1 MKYFIVDAF
10 SDTLFKGNP
19 AGVCLP
25 DKPLSDEQMQSIAF
39 ENNLSETAF
48 VSGQDGVYSLRWL
61 TPSVEIDLCGHATLA
76 STYVLSL
83 LNPGIDSFVFQTKSG
98 QLTVTRSGEE
108 FFLDFPSRPPVPCDK
123 PHTLEDALGVDVIE
137 THSARDLLVVLKSQS
152 AVLEVKPDF
161 KLIKQ
166 MDVHGVIVTVKG
178 NDVDFVSRFFAPSV
192 GVNEDPV
199 TGSAHCTLI
208 PFWSKRL
215 GKKEMT
221 ARQLS
226 QRGGSLRCVDEGERV
241 SIGGKAVLY
250 LQGEIML

>member
-1 MKYFIVDAF
+1 MKYYIVDAF

-48 VSGQDGVYSLRWL
+48 VTEQDGAYSLRWF

-83 LNPGIDSFVFQTKSG
+83 LNPGIDRFVFQTKSG
-98 QLTVTRSGEE
+98 LLTVMRSGED
-108 FFLDFPSRPPVPCDK
+108 FFLDFPSRLPAPCDK

-166 MDVHGVIVTVKG
+166 MDVHGVIVTAKG
-178 NDVDFVSRFFAPSV
+178 DDIDFVSRFFAPSV

-208 PFWSKRL
+208 PFWSRRL

>member
-1 MKYFIVDAF
+1 MKYYIVDAF

-48 VSGQDGVYSLRWL
+48 VTGQDGAYSLRWF

-76 STYVLSL
+76 SGFVLSL
-83 LNPGIDSFVFQTKSG
+83 LNPGYSKFVFQTKSG
-98 QLTVTRSGEE
+98 MLTVTHSGED
-108 FFLDFPSRPPVPCDK
+108 FFLNFPSRPPVPCDK
-123 PHTLEDALGVDVIE
+123 PALLEEALGVRVLE
-137 THSARDLLVVLKSQS
+137 THMARFLLVLLESQS
-152 AVLEVKPDF
+152 AVLTVKPNF
-161 KLIKQ
+161 ELLKETGA
-166 MDVHGVIVTVKG
+166 DVIITAKG
-178 NDVDFVSRFFAPSV
+178 EETDFVSRFFAPLV
-192 GVNEDPV
+192 GINEDPV

-208 PFWSKRL
+208 PYWSERL

>member
-1 MKYFIVDAF
+1 MKYYIVDAF

-48 VSGQDGVYSLRWL
+48 VTEQDGAYSLRWF

-83 LNPGIDSFVFQTKSG
+83 LNPGIDRFVFQTKSG
-98 QLTVTRSGEE
+98 LLTVMRSGED
-108 FFLDFPSRPPVPCDK
+108 FFLDFPSRLPVPCDK

-152 AVLEVKPDF
+152 AVLAAKPDF
-161 KLIKQ
+161 KLIKH
-166 MDVHGVIVTVKG
+166 MNVHGVIVTAKG
-178 NDVDFVSRFFAPSV
+178 DDVDFVSRFFAPSV